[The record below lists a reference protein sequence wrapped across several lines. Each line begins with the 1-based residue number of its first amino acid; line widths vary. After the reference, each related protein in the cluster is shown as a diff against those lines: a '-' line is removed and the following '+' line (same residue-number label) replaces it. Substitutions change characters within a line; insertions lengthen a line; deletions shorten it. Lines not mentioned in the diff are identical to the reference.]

1 MVINMKLSE
10 LVQERYTTKV
20 FNPSFRL
27 SEEQIEE
34 IKTLL
39 QYCPSSTNSQ
49 PWHFFITGTNEGKE
63 RIAKAASTGRYEV
76 NGPKIKNASHVIVL
90 CSRSY
95 IDDAY
100 LQSLLVNEERDGRFA
115 GDDAK
120 NMQRGTRLFYT
131 DLHRYELKDVQH
143 WIEKQ
148 VYIALG
154 TLLLG
159 AATLGID
166 ACPMEGFDP
175 VILNNELNLREKG
188 FTASIIVSLG
198 RHAEN
203 DYNRKLPKSRWPQ
216 DTIFTEL

>member
-49 PWHFFITGTNEGKE
+49 PWHFIITGSEEGKE
-63 RIAKAASTGRYEV
+63 RIAKAAAAGRYEV
-76 NGPKIKNASHVIVL
+76 NMPKIKDASHVIVL

-95 IDDAY
+95 IDDSY
-100 LQSLLVNEERDGRFA
+100 LHSLLENEEHDGRFA
-115 GDDAK
+115 SDDAK
-120 NMQRGTRLFYT
+120 NTQKGTRLFYT
-131 DLHRYELKDVQH
+131 DMHRYEQKDVQH

-148 VYIALG
+148 IYIALG

-175 VILNNELNLREKG
+175 VILNRELNLREKG
-188 FTASIIVSLG
+188 FTASLIVSLG

-203 DYNRKLPKSRWPQ
+203 DFNRKLPKSRWPQ
-216 DTIFTEL
+216 QTVFTEL